1 MVKQIIEGN
10 WCSYPTLDANC
21 DFTLT
26 FINFV
31 IYPYFLKMKAQFV
44 SLFNSVN
51 RDLK

>member
-31 IYPYFLKMKAQFV
+31 ILPLFYENETSVYPFFQLC
-44 SLFNSVN
+44 
-51 RDLK
+51 